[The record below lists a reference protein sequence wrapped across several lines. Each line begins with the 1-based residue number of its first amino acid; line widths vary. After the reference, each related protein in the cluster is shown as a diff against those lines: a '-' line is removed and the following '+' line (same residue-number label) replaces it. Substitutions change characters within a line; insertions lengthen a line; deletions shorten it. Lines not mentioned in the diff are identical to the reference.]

1 MTTVVAAF
9 VVASV
14 STPLVIA
21 LVRRLNLYDVPNQ
34 RSSHVAP
41 VPRGGGIAIAAA
53 TASGIA
59 VANHWPAAVIG
70 LLLGSLALAATGLL
84 DDRLGLPAVA
94 RLLVQVVVPLAI
106 ALAVVD
112 RGGWQMGASVML
124 AVFVLAGFVN
134 AFNFMDGING
144 ISGIQ
149 AAIVG
154 TFLAIVAEHVNAEP
168 LVGAGWA
175 VCGAAL
181 GFLPFNAVR
190 SFIFLGDVGSYF
202 LGFWLAGLG
211 LLVVD
216 AGAPA
221 LVVLAPFLL
230 YLLDTSV
237 TLLRRARR
245 RQPLMEAHREHTYQR
260 LVQAGW
266 SHLSVA
272 VLCGVVSATCCV
284 IMYAAVDSSSTVIAA
299 ALGGC
304 LALVLAY
311 LALPSLMQRY
321 DASTSEARA

>member
-1 MTTVVAAF
+1 MTTVVVAF
-9 VVASV
+9 LVASV

-59 VANHWPAAVIG
+59 VANHWPAAVSG
-70 LLLGSLALAATGLL
+70 LLLGSLALAVTGLL

-106 ALAVVD
+106 AVAVVD
-112 RGGWQMGASVML
+112 RGGWQLGTSVML
-124 AVFVLAGFVN
+124 AVFALAGFVN

-144 ISGIQ
+144 ISGMQ
-149 AAIVG
+149 AAIAG
-154 TFLAIVAEHVNAEP
+154 TFLAIVADRLNAES

-175 VCGAAL
+175 VSGAAL

-190 SFIFLGDVGSYF
+190 AFIFLGDVGSYF

-211 LLVVD
+211 LLVVE

-221 LVVLAPFLL
+221 LVVLGPFLL
-230 YLLDTSV
+230 YLLDTSA

-272 VLCGVVSATCCV
+272 VLCAAVSGLCSL
-284 IMYAAVDSSSTVIAA
+284 IMYSVLDSSSEVIAV
-299 ALGGC
+299 ALAGC
-304 LALVLAY
+304 LMLVTAY
-311 LALPSLMQRY
+311 LALPSLIQRY
-321 DASTSEARA
+321 DASTSEAQA